1 MEILSLWMGNA
12 DKALQTLGSPVAEF
26 VIQSIFRGADIDF
39 QVLLRFYL
47 FPGKL

>member
-1 MEILSLWMGNA
+1 MQI
-12 DKALQTLGSPVAEF
+12 ALQTLGSHVAEF